1 MASPIQQRLLDLGT
15 DIAAVPP
22 EDLAFQHTILCQTS
36 LPATRPAPDCL
47 VWERRQ
53 GRATL
58 LVEAG
63 KVINPRTGHFEQLA
77 LPYGPKARLLLMHLN
92 SEAVRRQSP
101 VIPVEDTMTA
111 FFRRLMGRTQ
121 DGRQA
126 KMLKEQLSALAA
138 AQFRIGVTSASGE
151 GALQVDTKVV
161 GAFNL
166 WFEKDENQRILWPS
180 ELKLSLD
187 YFDSLN
193 RFAVPL
199 DERAYCRAGAL
210 GRGPRYVLLAG
221 AAAAPHPGWSL
232 AVHPLDRPTG
242 TVRPGL
248 RAVARLPGVFQR
260 PAAAGARRLPGSPNR
275 HRLARHSAVAVAAAG
290 EEALSGGRPGR
301 RRACAIGGGP
311 THRGLSGHRGGAGR
325 MCNRWRPLGRGMC
338 NRRRTSWWTESGTSP
353 FTARCRRTGE
363 EAAGREAWGLAGR

>member
-1 MASPIQQRLLDLGT
+1 MPWHEGGEVSAIQLRLLHLGM
-15 DIAAVPP
+15 DIAATPP
-22 EDLAFQHTILCQTS
+22 EELAFQHTILCQTS
-36 LPATRPAPDCL
+36 LPATRPADGCL

-63 KVINPRTGHFEQLA
+63 KAINPRTGHFEQLA

-138 AQFRIGVTSASGE
+138 AQFRIGITSASGE
-151 GALQVDTKVV
+151 RALQVDTKVV

-166 WFEKDENQRILWPS
+166 WFEKDESQRILWPS

-187 YFDSLN
+187 YFESLN

-199 DERAYCRAGAL
+199 DERALAAL
-210 GRGPRYVLLAG
+210 A
-221 AAAAPHPGWSL
+221 
-232 AVHPLDRPTG
+232 
-242 TVRPGL
+242 
-248 RAVARLPGVFQR
+248 
-260 PAAAGARRLPGSPNR
+260 
-275 HRLARHSAVAVAAAG
+275 HSAVALDMYCWLAQRLHRIPDGSSQFISWVNLQEQFG
-290 EEALSGGRPGR
+290 QGYTRL
-301 RRACAIGGGP
+301 RAFREFFNGLLRQVYASYP
-311 THRGLSGHRGGAGR
+311 TARFEVD
-325 MCNRWRPLGRGMC
+325 GRGM
-338 NRRRTSWWTESGTSP
+338 RLWQSP
-353 FTARCRRTGE
+353 PPVMKRLVTVGSVQSVAPDQLSIE
-363 EAAGREAWGLAGR
+363 DAGG